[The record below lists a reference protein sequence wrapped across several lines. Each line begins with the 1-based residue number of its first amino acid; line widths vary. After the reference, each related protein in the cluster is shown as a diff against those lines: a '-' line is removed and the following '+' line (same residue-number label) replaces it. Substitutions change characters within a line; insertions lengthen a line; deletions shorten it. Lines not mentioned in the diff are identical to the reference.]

1 MFYIFN
7 KSGQF
12 VASSDVVPN
21 LEDCASRGEQVVESD
36 QVIIQP
42 KLIDGQVVCMKDRPS
57 IYHTWKNGTWHISSD
72 DLIKLKADEL
82 SQARSN
88 KLTQIN
94 SHAQAYINQKAGLN
108 DIPDF
113 EVQTWT
119 IQALEAKAWH
129 EDNSTP
135 TPTLETI
142 AAARGV
148 PVDILRQK
156 AYKKAIKFEKL
167 SAYVAG
173 VRQRLTD
180 LVDKAV
186 SVDELNQVVI
196 EFALSE
202 NTKQ

>member
-1 MFYIFN
+1 MYYIHLQDELGNFELIDAELLFLYDVQEEALIALSDEQYQEYCQNHVGDTKFIDGKFVFN
-7 KSGQF
+7 KKELS
-12 VASSDVVPN
+12 N
-21 LEDCASRGEQVVESD
+21 
-36 QVIIQP
+36 
-42 KLIDGQVVCMKDRPS
+42 
-57 IYHTWKNGTWHISSD
+57 
-72 DLIKLKADEL
+72 DEL
-82 SQARSN
+82 LMLAKSN

-94 SHAQAYINQKAGLN
+94 SQAQAYINKTAGLN
-108 DIPDF
+108 DVPEF

-119 IQALEAKAWH
+119 IQALEAKEWH

-148 PVDILRQK
+148 DVNVLRQK

-167 SAYVAG
+167 SAHVAG
-173 VRQRLTD
+173 VRQRMTD
-180 LVDKAV
+180 LTEQAK
-186 SVDELNQVVI
+186 SIDELDKIVI

>member
-1 MFYIFN
+1 MYYIHLSDDKGGFDLIDSEFLHLYNYDENQLIALSDEQYQEYCQNHQGDTKFIDGKFVFN
-7 KSGQF
+7 KKELS
-12 VASSDVVPN
+12 N
-21 LEDCASRGEQVVESD
+21 
-36 QVIIQP
+36 
-42 KLIDGQVVCMKDRPS
+42 
-57 IYHTWKNGTWHISSD
+57 
-72 DLIKLKADEL
+72 DEL
-82 SQARSN
+82 LMLAKSD

-94 SHAQAYINQKAGLN
+94 TQAQAYINKTAGLN
-108 DIPDF
+108 DVPEF
-113 EVQTWT
+113 EVKTW
-119 IQALEAKAWH
+119 IVQALEAKAWH

-135 TPTLETI
+135 TPTLEII
-142 AAARGV
+142 AQARGV

-156 AYKKAIKFEKL
+156 AYKKVIKFEKL

-186 SVDELNQVVI
+186 SVDELDKIVI

>member
-1 MFYIFN
+1 MYYIHLQDELGNFELIDAELLFLYDVQEEALIALSDEQYQEYCQNHQGDTKFIDGKFVFN
-7 KSGQF
+7 KKELS
-12 VASSDVVPN
+12 N
-21 LEDCASRGEQVVESD
+21 
-36 QVIIQP
+36 
-42 KLIDGQVVCMKDRPS
+42 
-57 IYHTWKNGTWHISSD
+57 
-72 DLIKLKADEL
+72 DEL
-82 SQARSN
+82 LMLAKSD

-94 SHAQAYINQKAGLN
+94 SQAQAYINQKAGLN
-108 DIPDF
+108 DVPEF

-129 EDNSTP
+129 EDNNTP
-135 TPTLETI
+135 TSTLETI
-142 AAARGV
+142 AQARGV

-186 SVDELNQVVI
+186 SVDELDKIVI
-196 EFALSE
+196 EFALPE